1 MSGAINNILEWRWTF
16 RLLGIAG
23 YVFLP
28 LAGLAIWEPKQI
40 RERRKERIKGK
51 KTYTIRVCE
60 YWDCTG
66 QCIVHPLYQYILYGY
81 VYIGIVLVSV

>member
-51 KTYTIRVCE
+51 KTYTIWVCE
-60 YWDCTG
+60 YWDL
-66 QCIVHPLYQYILYGY
+66 CIVRPVYQYILYGY
-81 VYIGIVLVSV
+81 VNIGICV